1 MDILNRLVSLAQLRG
16 SVDVMCRFQGNWYVR
31 HAAGRGQGVAHVVT
45 EGSGFMQ
52 SAEGI
57 RQLQAGDVVF
67 FPRSAEHILSS
78 SATCDNSGDVPQ
90 RSRNG
95 AFIVNESTGAEEGR
109 LNLFCARFEYDR
121 HADLM
126 DSLPE
131 MLLLDMNG
139 SGLIHLA
146 ALLKAEAASPQHGSE
161 AVVDALASVLLVQ
174 ILRAYLDQ
182 SRVELP
188 EGLLSGW
195 RNPRLNPLIQDV
207 LNAPEKTWKVEDMA
221 ARANL
226 SRAQLMRLF
235 KRHTGTSPHAFVNR
249 IRLQQAALML
259 RQSNESVLSV
269 ALSSGFQSETHF
281 GKAFKKYY
289 GETPGSYRKNG
300 RQTEETQERWIWEI

>member
-1 MDILNRLVSLAQLRG
+1 
-16 SVDVMCRFQGNWYVR
+16 
-31 HAAGRGQGVAHVVT
+31 
-45 EGSGFMQ
+45 
-52 SAEGI
+52 
-57 RQLQAGDVVF
+57 
-67 FPRSAEHILSS
+67 
-78 SATCDNSGDVPQ
+78 
-90 RSRNG
+90 
-95 AFIVNESTGAEEGR
+95 
-109 LNLFCARFEYDR
+109 
-121 HADLM
+121 M

-146 ALLKAEAASPQHGSE
+146 ALLQTEAASPQHGSE

-174 ILRAYLDQ
+174 ILRAYLGQ
-182 SRVELP
+182 SRAELP

-207 LNAPEKTWKVEDMA
+207 LDAPEKTWKVEDMA

-235 KRHTGTSPHAFVNR
+235 KRHTGTSPRAFVNR

-259 RQSNESVLSV
+259 RQTTESVLSV

-289 GETPGSYRKNG
+289 GETPGNYRKNG

>member
-1 MDILNRLVSLAQLRG
+1 
-16 SVDVMCRFQGNWYVR
+16 
-31 HAAGRGQGVAHVVT
+31 
-45 EGSGFMQ
+45 
-52 SAEGI
+52 
-57 RQLQAGDVVF
+57 
-67 FPRSAEHILSS
+67 
-78 SATCDNSGDVPQ
+78 
-90 RSRNG
+90 
-95 AFIVNESTGAEEGR
+95 
-109 LNLFCARFEYDR
+109 
-121 HADLM
+121 M

-139 SGLIHLA
+139 SGLIHPA
-146 ALLKAEAASPQHGSE
+146 ALLQAEAASPQHGSE

-174 ILRAYLDQ
+174 ILRAYLGQ
-182 SRVELP
+182 SRAELP

-207 LNAPEKTWKVEDMA
+207 LDAPEKTWKVEDMA

-235 KRHTGTSPHAFVNR
+235 KRHTGTSPRAFVNR

-259 RQSNESVLSV
+259 RQTTESVLSV

-289 GETPGSYRKNG
+289 GETPGNYRKNG